1 MKKLFIAAPLA
12 LCASIAMADDLQAR
26 AEAMM
31 LKSFQANGIASL
43 DRQKQDEIQKACS
56 SPTRPD
62 AATMKRLEA
71 AELAKIQWPGGN
83 NYTGG
88 DWKEGQKIAMSG
100 RGLTWT
106 DKTPDNNGGGCYNCH
121 AMDPKEVSEGTIGPS
136 LEGYAKLRG
145 NSEEVVKY
153 TWGKLWNSKA
163 YNACSDMP
171 RNGYGGI
178 LTEAQIRH
186 VMAYLFDPASP
197 VNQ

>member
-1 MKKLFIAAPLA
+1 MKKLFIAVPLA
-12 LCASIAMADDLQAR
+12 LCASVAVADELQAKV
-26 AEAMM
+26 EEMM
-31 LKSFQANGIASL
+31 PSSFKANGIASL

-56 SPTRPD
+56 SPAPPD
-62 AATMKRLEA
+62 AETMQRLQA
-71 AELAKIQWPGGN
+71 AEMAKIQWPAGG

-88 DWKEGQKIAMSG
+88 DWKEGQKIAASG

-106 DKTPDNNGGGCYNCH
+106 DKTPSNNGGGCYNCH
-121 AMDPKEVSEGTIGPS
+121 AMDPNEVSEGTIGPS
-136 LEGYAKLRG
+136 LEGWGKIRG
-145 NSEEVVKY
+145 TDEESVRY

-163 YNACSDMP
+163 YHACSDMP

-186 VMAYLFDPASP
+186 VMAFLFDPASP